1 MSAKECAT
9 LSEKQ
14 RIDVFRILD
23 NYPIIDKQLI
33 ITEKLSEHYT
43 SLFKF
48 LLGELREHVRH
59 NYYDVIRTL
68 TTRLCSQRIR
78 RQISVSNSSE
88 RWSSTDLQRTSR

>member
-1 MSAKECAT
+1 

-59 NYYDVIRTL
+59 NYYDVI
-68 TTRLCSQRIR
+68 
-78 RQISVSNSSE
+78 
-88 RWSSTDLQRTSR
+88 